1 MAYDNTIYN
10 SIIDTVANIMEAVK
24 AEIQTQMRSKGID
37 ASCRTSASLRVERY
51 ESGVRLVMGPVGE
64 AAPLATLEVGRQGGK
79 VPRGFTDIIEQ
90 WSIDKGLR
98 FPEEGDR
105 RRFSYL
111 TARKIARE
119 GTRRHKKPVEVYSD
133 AVSRGTEEIKKLVAA
148 EVTQYIHEGLTQ
160 ITPQ

>member
-37 ASCRTSASLRVERY
+37 ASGRTSASLRVERY

-119 GTRRHKKPVEVYSD
+119 GTRRHEKPVEVYSE
-133 AVSRGTEEIKKLVAA
+133 AVSRGAEEIKKLVAA

-160 ITPQ
+160 ITPH

>member
-10 SIIDTVANIMEAVK
+10 SIIDTVANVLEGVK
-24 AEIQTQMRSKGID
+24 VEIQAQMKAKGID
-37 ASCRTSASLRVERY
+37 ASGRTSASLRVERY
-51 ESGVRLVMGPVGE
+51 ENGVRLVMGPVGE
-64 AAPLATLEVGRQGGK
+64 AAPLATLEVGRAGGK
-79 VPRGFTDIIEQ
+79 VPRGFAEIIEQ

-119 GTRRHKKPVEVYSD
+119 GTRRHEKPVEVYSE
-133 AVSRGTEEIKKLVAA
+133 AVSRGAAEVRKLVAA
-148 EVTQYIHEGLTQ
+148 EVTEYIHEGLTD
-160 ITPQ
+160 IIPQ

>member
-10 SIIDTVANIMEAVK
+10 SIIDTVANVMEAVK

-37 ASCRTSASLRVERY
+37 ASGRTSASLRVERY
-51 ESGVRLVMGPVGE
+51 ENGVRLVMGPVGQ

-90 WSIDKGLR
+90 WSIDKGLP

-111 TARKIARE
+111 TANKIARK
-119 GTRRHKKPVEVYSD
+119 GTRRHEKPVEVYSET
-133 AVSRGTEEIKKLVAA
+133 VSRGAEEIKKLVAA

-160 ITPQ
+160 ITPH

>member
-10 SIIDTVANIMEAVK
+10 SIIDTVANILEAVK

-37 ASCRTSASLRVERY
+37 ASGKTSASLRVERY
-51 ESGVRLVMGPVGE
+51 ENGVRLFMGPVGE

-119 GTRRHKKPVEVYSD
+119 GTRRHEKPVEVYSE
-133 AVSRGTEEIKKLVAA
+133 AVSRGAEEINKLVAA

-160 ITPQ
+160 ITPH